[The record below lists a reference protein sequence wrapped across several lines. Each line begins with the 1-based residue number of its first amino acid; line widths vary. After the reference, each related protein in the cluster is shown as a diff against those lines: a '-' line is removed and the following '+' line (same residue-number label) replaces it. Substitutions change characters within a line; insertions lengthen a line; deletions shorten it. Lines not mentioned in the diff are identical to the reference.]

1 MQVGIGSEW
10 PPEARQPGIKLNQPA
25 SQPREKK
32 GLQKKGK
39 KRRGPKIAW
48 RAPKKRPER
57 PAVSTC
63 PAYA

>member
-1 MQVGIGSEW
+1 MSGGSSDPLRALICGGSPGKFAQPGIGSEW

-39 KRRGPKIAW
+39 KGKAL
-48 RAPKKRPER
+48 K
-57 PAVSTC
+57 
-63 PAYA
+63 